1 MKFHFV
7 HIPLME
13 TKVFFYVKYLTINIY
28 LNKNIGGFLSDY
40 FLAYWDSPKSFNEK
54 RSVYLYVG
62 ACLTIFDYL
71 PTGSLPHQNLP
82 PKHW

>member
-40 FLAYWDSPKSFNEK
+40 FLAY
-54 RSVYLYVG
+54 
-62 ACLTIFDYL
+62 
-71 PTGSLPHQNLP
+71 
-82 PKHW
+82 